1 MRRGQKGGMQRDE
14 SATHSRSDAPTGGT
28 GALKGRFQHEDSSSS
43 RGHGQADA
51 ICSDP
56 RKTSDVKRFTPL
68 NAKVKVKRLGRG
80 RPKQRPRY
88 LLGDKAYDAQS
99 IRRTLRRQHT
109 TPVIPKRKNAKRKPR
124 FNRGLYRE
132 RNRIERLI
140 NRLKQSRRIA
150 TRYEKR
156 AENYL
161 AMLTIAAIM
170 IWLK

>member
-1 MRRGQKGGMQRDE
+1 MQQREALGRSKGGLSTKIHIQAEGMGKPMQF
-14 SATHSRSDAPTGGT
+14 SLS
-28 GALKGRFQHEDSSSS
+28 Q
-43 RGHGQADA
+43 GQ
-51 ICSDP
+51 
-56 RKTSDVKRFTPL
+56 TSDVKGFGEL
-68 NAKVKVKRLGRG
+68 NPQVKVKHQGRG

-88 LLGDKAYDAQS
+88 LVGDKAYDSQA
-99 IRRTLRRQHT
+99 IRRTLRAQRT

-140 NRLKQSRRIA
+140 NRLKQFRRIA

-156 AENYL
+156 ADNYL
-161 AMLTIAAIM
+161 AMLTIAAIL